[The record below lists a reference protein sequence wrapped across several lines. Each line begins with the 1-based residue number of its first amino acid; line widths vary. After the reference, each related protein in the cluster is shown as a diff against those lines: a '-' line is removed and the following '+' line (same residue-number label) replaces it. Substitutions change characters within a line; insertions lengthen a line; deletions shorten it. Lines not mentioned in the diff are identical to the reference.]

1 MTCLLWLPNLVDA
14 QHKDHDRSTDHMKDI
29 DAFIKAY
36 YTQTEEL
43 FLEFDAK
50 EYGLTKENY
59 WEKVLRP
66 SDITAADFKPIE
78 DMLGLTLPA
87 SFKLFYQSY
96 FSLEKDFDT
105 GGLFIAGNTENS
117 DLAALKDYFFNT
129 GISTEMTDLG
139 LIPFGLY
146 NDEWYVCLDMNS
158 NPKNPQIVF
167 FEGSNWGAGKAAI
180 SHRPW
185 F

>member
-59 WEKVLRP
+59 WEKDNCCYD
-66 SDITAADFKPIE
+66 SK
-78 DMLGLTLPA
+78 
-87 SFKLFYQSY
+87 S
-96 FSLEKDFDT
+96 EKSS
-105 GGLFIAGNTENS
+105 I
-117 DLAALKDYFFNT
+117 
-129 GISTEMTDLG
+129 
-139 LIPFGLY
+139 
-146 NDEWYVCLDMNS
+146 
-158 NPKNPQIVF
+158 
-167 FEGSNWGAGKAAI
+167 
-180 SHRPW
+180 R
-185 F
+185 